1 MLLKN
6 PTKSGIKAEAVDPSL
21 RPVVV
26 GVLAFLPT
34 KVGRDDNLDVILIC
48 FLFF

>member
-6 PTKSGIKAEAVDPSL
+6 PTKSGIKAEAVDPSW

-26 GVLAFLPT
+26 GVLAFFPLQKLEGMT
-34 KVGRDDNLDVILIC
+34 IWM
-48 FLFF
+48 